1 MGNRWIAFLTRRKW
15 FVIAFWIILL
25 GMTLPLALNVTKH
38 LTANGF
44 NRPGTNATWA
54 TNQLS
59 RLHPAKA
66 PEPLLITGVP
76 FHQLTILAHQ
86 EHIASETLHPISRG
100 QVLYLPAPKTSLA
113 QVHAFTHI
121 IQQHHGQ
128 WQDVTQD
135 TAGKTVSHDS
145 SKTLALSGILALPFL
160 AVLLFFVYGSLAA
173 IALPL
178 IIAAMGSE
186 LALAVVSVI
195 ETHIQLSVFLTDIVS
210 FLALGVGIDYA
221 LFISNRFRLALARGE
236 NVPHAVH
243 ESMRHAGRSVLYSGI
258 AVALAVAAL
267 LLGGDAYWRGLAL
280 GGAIAIFSVL
290 LATHSLLPAIMSVMG
305 KHINWGSLK
314 RVPEFGFW
322 RRVGDFVTNKP
333 GLSIIVSVVL
343 LLPLALFGPQIR
355 MQTPANLASML
366 PVNSPIRQAI
376 HKEQQLLGPGSIAP
390 LAVVIDLPSSLS
402 QPLSWTQISHL
413 TQHLRSLPGVK
424 SVASPTQVGLTSQ
437 QLAFLFQHPSLQ
449 SEPLKTAL
457 SNFTAPDSSHL
468 VVLYVT
474 ATTGPDN
481 PKTSDLVH
489 RINQNLPKWL
499 PKGTKA
505 GVGGQ
510 VPILRSFNQ
519 LTHARLSAIIA
530 TALAVALI
538 VLALATGSVVQAVLG
553 VLFDALVALA
563 TAGLLVLVV
572 QQGRFGFEA
581 QPLDSSITP
590 LIFVL
595 LFGLSMDYEVI
606 LLHRIQEPLKEGKPV
621 RQAVRHGISTTGS
634 MITGAGMIMVV
645 VFLALLISPLQV
657 MKTLA
662 IGLSFAVL
670 IDTWVVRSLLVPATI
685 TLLNTKAYWPW
696 HCSKTVPTDQEPR
709 TLPGQYQEEEQ

>member
-1 MGNRWIAFLTRRKW
+1 MMANGWTLFLTRRKW
-15 FVIAFWIILL
+15 FVIAGWIIVLA
-25 GMTLPLALNVTKH
+25 MTLPLALNVTKH

-44 NRPGTNATWA
+44 NRPGTRATWA

-59 RLHPAKA
+59 RLHPVQTPK
-66 PEPLLITGVP
+66 PLLITGVS
-76 FHQLTILAHQ
+76 FHQVTLLAHR
-86 EHIASETLHPISRG
+86 EHIASQSLHRMSTNEA
-100 QVLYLPAPKTSLA
+100 LYLPAPKTSLA
-113 QVHAFTHI
+113 EVNAFTHLI
-121 IQQHHGQ
+121 RQHHGQ
-128 WQDVTQD
+128 WQEVTQD

-173 IALPL
+173 ITLPL
-178 IIAAMGSE
+178 IIAVMGSE
-186 LALAVVSVI
+186 LALAVVSLI

-221 LFISNRFRLALARGE
+221 LFISNRFRLALALGK
-236 NVPHAVH
+236 NVPDAVH
-243 ESMRHAGRSVLYSGI
+243 ESMRHAGRSVFYSGI

-280 GGAIAIFSVL
+280 GGAIAIASVL
-290 LATHSLLPAIMSVMG
+290 LATHTLLPAIMTVMG
-305 KHINWGSLK
+305 RHINWGSLK
-314 RVPEFGFW
+314 RVPQFGLW
-322 RRVGDFVTNKP
+322 RRVGDFVTNQP
-333 GLSIIVSVVL
+333 VLSIVISVVL
-343 LLPLALFGPQIR
+343 LLPLAVFGPQIR

-366 PVNSPIRQAI
+366 PVTSPIRQAI

-390 LAVVIDLPSSLS
+390 LAVVINLPSSLS
-402 QPLSWTQISHL
+402 QQLSWTQISQLTYHL
-413 TQHLRSLPGVK
+413 ASLPGVK
-424 SVASPTQVGLTSQ
+424 SVASPTQVGLTAQ

-449 SEPLKTAL
+449 PPALKTAL
-457 SNFTAPDSSHL
+457 SNFTAPHSSHL

-481 PKTSDLVH
+481 PQTSDLVH
-489 RINQNLPKWL
+489 HINQNLPKWL
-499 PKGTKA
+499 PAGTQA

-519 LTHARLSAIIA
+519 LTKARMPLIIA
-530 TALAVALI
+530 TALTVALV
-538 VLALATGSVVQAVLG
+538 VLAVATGSVIQAVLG

-572 QQGRFGFEA
+572 QQGHFGFEA

-606 LLHRIQEPLKEGKPV
+606 LLHRIQEPLKEGKSV

-685 TLLNTKAYWPW
+685 TLLNTNAYWPW
-696 HCSKTVPTDQEPR
+696 RVPISVSTNQEDSIP
-709 TLPGQYQEEEQ
+709 PSQYEEEE